1 MTAPKCEERGLGFF
15 FGERDRQT
23 RFEIRFCVSSFS
35 LSLNF
40 PSREVSNLPL
50 THHHH
55 QSLSLFRKHVRH
67 RPMRDFRRHENQFK
81 ATVCGEQSIVRDE
94 NRQVRNKREKEMR
107 TSLHLIIPRFCDKS
121 FSLFFGSLNCTE
133 NGGKTTSYYCC
144 SLFSLER
151 LPLTTTTT
159 FFIIVIIVTPI
170 RRILTRLF
178 PLLCARVNRE

>member
-1 MTAPKCEERGLGFF
+1 MTASKCEQRGLGFF

-23 RFEIRFCVSSFS
+23 RLSRFVCASLLF
-35 LSLNF
+35 LSLWIF
-40 PSREVSNLPL
+40 PWGVEF
-50 THHHH
+50 TDAHHH
-55 QSLSLFRKHVRH
+55 QSLSLPLESMSVIARCATFVATKTSLKQ
-67 RPMRDFRRHENQFK
+67 QFAVNNRSS
-81 ATVCGEQSIVRDE
+81 ATKIVRYAIQE
-94 NRQVRNKREKEMR
+94 RKRWERLSIWSFRAFATK
-107 TSLHLIIPRFCDKS
+107 C

-159 FFIIVIIVTPI
+159 FFIIVVIVTPI
-170 RRILTRLF
+170 RRILTRRF